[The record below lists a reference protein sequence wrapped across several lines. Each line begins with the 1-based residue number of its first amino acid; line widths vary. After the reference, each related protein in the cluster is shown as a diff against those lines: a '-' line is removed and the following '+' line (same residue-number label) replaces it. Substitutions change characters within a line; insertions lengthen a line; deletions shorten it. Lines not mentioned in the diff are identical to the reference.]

1 MTNWTATL
9 PALLALLENGTPEA
23 RKFAERELR
32 RMAEAADRFVAFSQ
46 EPR

>member
-23 RKFAERELR
+23 RELR
-32 RMAEAADRFVAFSQ
+32 RMAEAADRFVALSQ